1 MKIARIC
8 KEYQGKKKI
17 VNVWP
22 SVTTQTAKTPMHHL
36 TNSRLPIKQNVG
48 KPQLPLPHL
57 QLKPAVWIIHIINV
71 YHKKT
76 LYLKIWPYPSTTEGY
91 GSDQLATNPFPDRD
105 DGLWMK
111 SDWSSV
117 KSQLL
122 QRIHKLQG
130 VSLCPSPSSAT
141 TQSLRRR
148 RVHARPT
155 DVGVLAQ
162 VFVSSLFLPYCWL
175 SAAFRLRFQLGC
187 ATRRFSRSLKQ
198 FFFHSKRGGGAIRNC
213 LSWFEVTGLLQKP
226 MRADHRPTP
235 KPKHIPDHLCTP
247 SNIPPFSLR
256 HYFCSLQRVEE
267 NYPILTPPRPLFFS
281 NSQTFLHTVFSD

>member
-1 MKIARIC
+1 ML
-8 KEYQGKKKI
+8 
-17 VNVWP
+17 WP
-22 SVTTQTAKTPMHHL
+22 SVTTQTAKPQCITWQTAGFPLSKMLVNLNYHYH
-36 TNSRLPIKQNVG
+36 TFNSNLRSESFTSSTSIIKT
-48 KPQLPLPHL
+48 
-57 QLKPAVWIIHIINV
+57 
-71 YHKKT
+71 T

-141 TQSLRRR
+141 TQSVRRR

-187 ATRRFSRSLKQ
+187 ATCRFSRSLKQ
-198 FFFHSKRGGGAIRNC
+198 FFSIPRERGGAIRNC

-226 MRADHRPTP
+226 MRADRRPTP

-247 SNIPPFSLR
+247 SNIPPLSLR

-267 NYPILTPPRPLFFS
+267 NYPILTHQGLCF
-281 NSQTFLHTVFSD
+281 SQTPKLSFTQFLVISI